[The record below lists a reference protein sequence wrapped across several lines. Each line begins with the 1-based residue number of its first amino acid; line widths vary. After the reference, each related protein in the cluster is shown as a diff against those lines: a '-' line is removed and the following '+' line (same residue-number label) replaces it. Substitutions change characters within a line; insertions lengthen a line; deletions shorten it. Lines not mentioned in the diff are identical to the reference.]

1 MSNTLK
7 ITIASQ
13 EKSPIEYEAEAIIT
27 STNDGRI
34 EFKYNHA
41 PIIVSTI
48 PTTTTIINGD
58 SIEEVFTSFG
68 IAYVKDNEVKFICDA
83 AEKSYDID
91 IARAM
96 ESKERAEK
104 RLEEGKDVDIERAIR
119 SLARANARINTNKI
133 SE

>member
-1 MSNTLK
+1 MSNTFK

-13 EKSPIEYEAEAIIT
+13 EKSSMEYEAEALIT
-27 STNDGRI
+27 STKDGQI

-58 SIEEVFTSFG
+58 SREEVFTSYG
-68 IAYVKDNEVKFICDA
+68 IVYVKNNEIKFICDA

-91 IARAM
+91 TARAM
-96 ESKERAEK
+96 ASKERAEK
-104 RLEEGKDVDIERAIR
+104 RLEERKDVDIERAIR

-133 SE
+133 ND